1 MYRRLTH
8 LCLCLCGAVQ
18 SLDVACQR
26 YATLALCNLSTGE
39 LKGSMVEQGAVRPLM
54 FLARFPDLE
63 IQRTAALALGGLAL
77 GNPENKV
84 RQRSEVDVGK
94 GWWSIV
100 LVLFVCYA
108 GRLSCVLI
116 VRVMWGQ
123 MRLVEEGA
131 VRPLVELVHFPDA
144 AVQACS
150 AIAINAVA
158 IGTLHHNNLHHSGR
172 RLNHSSAA

>member
-1 MYRRLTH
+1 M
-8 LCLCLCGAVQ
+8 Q

-84 RQRSEVDVGK
+84 RQRRK
-94 GWWSIV
+94 H
-100 LVLFVCYA
+100 
-108 GRLSCVLI
+108 
-116 VRVMWGQ
+116 M
-123 MRLVEEGA
+123 
-131 VRPLVELVHFPDA
+131 
-144 AVQACS
+144 
-150 AIAINAVA
+150 
-158 IGTLHHNNLHHSGR
+158 
-172 RLNHSSAA
+172 